1 VLDAND
7 VADVFLALPLLQ
19 EFFLSS
25 RTADIGVDIQPLIS
39 AA

>member
-19 EFFLSS
+19 EIFLSF
-25 RTADIGVDIQPLIS
+25 RIADIGVEI
-39 AA
+39 